1 MASERQKGFFKEL
14 LEQRQFPDGT
24 DNAALL
30 AKFDALSQDAA
41 SNWIEKAME
50 LPKKGATEGSNEAP
64 PF

>member
-14 LEQRQFPDGT
+14 LDQRQFPADT
-24 DNAALL
+24 DKNKVL
-30 AKFDALSQDAA
+30 AEFDAQSQDSA

-50 LPKKGATEGSNEAP
+50 LPKVGATEGTNSPP